1 MLLHDMARSLDQV
14 LAEVTA
20 RSDPQRQ
27 IVLNQVSQLPA
38 QQKAEESSLEAK
50 KNQAYD
56 DILGGARRRG
66 LGFSGI
72 PLSEQAQYNATE
84 YAPAVANL
92 KSSYSNRRSTLEAA
106 LADIGKNDYMSAQDI
121 FNQDRSFEE
130 QQRQFNEQLAESRR
144 QAAKATAA
152 VPSPTFGGGA
162 PAPQAQMAR
171 KQNGGFAFADAN
183 GQPMSAARY
192 AQTTGQP
199 IGSVLYAMGQ
209 QGDKYAQQ
217 LYNQLRNDPKF
228 GKGNAQYDAQ
238 IKAAYS
244 PIFWGT

>member
-1 MLLHDMARSLDQV
+1 MARSLDQV

-27 IVLNQVSQLPA
+27 VVLNQVSQLPT

-50 KNQAYD
+50 KSQAYE

-92 KSSYSNRRSTLEAA
+92 KSSYSNRRSTLESA

-144 QAAKATAA
+144 QANMPVAG
-152 VPSPTFGGGA
+152 VPSPTFGGGQAQGAA
-162 PAPQAQMAR
+162 PQMAR
-171 KQNGGFAFADAN
+171 KQDGGYAFADAN

-192 AQTTGQP
+192 AQTTNQP

-228 GKGNAQYDAQ
+228 GKGNAQYDSQ
-238 IKAAYS
+238 IKAAYA